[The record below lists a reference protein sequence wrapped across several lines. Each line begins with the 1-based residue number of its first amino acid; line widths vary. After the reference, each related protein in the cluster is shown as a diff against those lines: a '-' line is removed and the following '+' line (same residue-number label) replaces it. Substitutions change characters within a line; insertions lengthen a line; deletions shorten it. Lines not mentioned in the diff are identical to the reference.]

1 MADTSRSGRRNM
13 SHENKADEYYCPYD
27 SCRYSAPT
35 EGQVRSH
42 ITLAD
47 HGEHN
52 GVDGYTIE
60 VNVLDSHGGEHSYK
74 NKNKV
79 SLPETTLPDIT
90 SEEPLGKQIILKIA
104 YNNPDKNYTEIHEIA
119 DNEGVEYSY
128 SVVRDTVRTHIEAV
142 PTHEDHAT
150 DNAQVSDE
158 VTDETEPHSYQFD
171 PTDRNPFTAS
181 PDFYGGSNKQFSNS
195 QENSNSEATTGVN
208 SDTRNTGSQSV
219 TSPMDQEESDQS
231 TTSSDNFP
239 YDTDAVPDYWSETR
253 QKIIAT
259 QKALD
264 NPTPVEVHS
273 ELTDTL
279 GYDID
284 ASVVYNVL
292 DAWIKNEYDEL
303 TETQQRAIDAMV
315 DQAEDETLADVAKRY
330 DIPEGT
336 IKYVRYTHTHILA
349 DEGGPVPGLN

>member
-1 MADTSRSGRRNM
+1 MTNTSRSGPRNT
-13 SHENKADEYYCPYD
+13 SHENKADEYLCPYD

-35 EGQVRSH
+35 ERQVRSH

-52 GVDGYTIE
+52 GVDGYSIE
-60 VNVLDSHGGEHSYK
+60 VDVLGSQGETHSYK

-90 SEEPLGKQIILKIA
+90 NDEPLGKQIILKIA
-104 YNNPDKNYTEIHEIA
+104 YNNSDKNYVEIHEIA
-119 DNEGVEYSY
+119 DSEGVEYSY

-142 PTHEDHAT
+142 PTNEDHPT
-150 DNAQVSDE
+150 DNAQISDD
-158 VTDETEPHSYQFD
+158 VTDEMEPHSYQFD
-171 PTDRNPFTAS
+171 PTDQNPFTAS
-181 PDFYGGSNKQFSNS
+181 PDFYGGSNKRSSNPQESSNS
-195 QENSNSEATTGVN
+195 GATTGVN
-208 SDTRNTGSQSV
+208 SDTRNTGSQSA

-231 TTSSDNFP
+231 TPSSDNFP
-239 YDTDAVPDYWSETR
+239 YDTNAVPDYWSETG

-284 ASVVYNVL
+284 ISVVQNLL
-292 DAWIKNEYDEL
+292 DGWRKNEYDEL
-303 TETQQRAIDAMV
+303 TETQQRAIDAMA
-315 DQAEDETLADVAKRY
+315 DQAEDETLADVAERY